1 MPNGIYF
8 TLEHYKDKD
17 LPITIMINGNT
28 YHSQYALATAQ
39 TTYFEMGKQ
48 HGMALGGDN
57 TYSDKEL
64 HQKFLI
70 RYNEGYADGYKQ
82 GKHSGINNKEIP
94 GEWLSHI
101 EAAKKEGYADG
112 YKDGITQSAWRSFA
126 DWLNRK

>member
-48 HGMALGGDN
+48 HGYD
-57 TYSDKEL
+57 E
-64 HQKFLI
+64 
-70 RYNEGYADGYKQ
+70 GYKQ
-82 GKHSGINNKEIP
+82 GKKSITHIEEEEVRQNNK
-94 GEWLSHI
+94 
-101 EAAKKEGYADG
+101 KE
-112 YKDGITQSAWRSFA
+112 
-126 DWLNRK
+126 N